1 MSETV
6 KNDTLDVLHSTAN
19 RVLACDLP
27 WRVAKLKVRGE

>member
-6 KNDTLDVLHSTAN
+6 KNDTLDVLRSTTN
-19 RVLACDLP
+19 RVLACDSS

>member
-6 KNDTLDVLHSTAN
+6 KNDTLDVPRSTAN
-19 RVLACDLP
+19 RVLAYDSP